1 MRIKVHIENNK
12 QLRLEASHYVNV
24 DELMLIY
31 EKKQRRLEL
40 LKQELD
46 QLEQEVN
53 AYKEAL
59 DALDKQKN
67 QKDSP

>member
-12 QLRLEASHYVNV
+12 QLRLEASHCVNV